1 MTYRELFEAV
11 IHDMTNQE
19 LAECINNNDF
29 KLMAIFDNK
38 LKGDTNEEKIR
49 ELLESKVDES

>member
-19 LAECINNNDF
+19 LAECINKNDL
-29 KLMAIFDNK
+29 KLMAVFDAK

-49 ELLESKVDES
+49 QLLESEVEY